1 MDDYSSLHPY
11 PRATDPIVGY
21 GSTAITA
28 ATTNT
33 FSINVGVS
41 TIVNYN
47 ISTAVYSASSGILTM
62 TLGSDGSLHGL
73 TTGTSIKLS
82 TESLSFRCSKD
93 SYASVHK
100 YPRKPD
106 PYYTG
111 TNVTAVN
118 STTQFEV
125 NVGISTVLSHYVGF
139 GSVQSAIIA
148 PRLNNNSASKFD
160 VAANGSEVLRVL
172 DSKTFETQTG
182 ISTRNHLYARGGVVN
197 GFNKVVFDDPES
209 YSNINLEYSDTS
221 SGVGTNATIDVV
233 VGQGSSVINFT
244 IQNTGS
250 GYGNLQKLTVPIGG
264 TTGIPTDPSKTF
276 REFTVDIEK
285 IFNDE
290 FTAWSVGQLEVLD
303 NIERFIDG
311 SKTDF
316 ELTLNNASTSIAAKK
331 GSKIDVQDLLLVFVN
346 NIPQVPGKGYK
357 FPGGS
362 VITFTEAPKV
372 GDTVEIIFYKGT
384 SGQDVVERKV
394 IETVKPGDD
403 LTIGRLTSQDNWLQE
418 VARVPISVDSTD
430 RVSTPPYYGP
440 GNSSNSSLERPINW
454 CRQTEDKIIN
464 EKGVGKDREIYEPVI
479 NPYSP
484 IIKSV
489 GIGSTVIYVENARP
503 YFDPQDEVNQLP
515 ALLVDSDFAFQK
527 KVKFDSQEDKIGAAG
542 TAIVSGLGTISSVAI
557 STGGVGYSTATVSFA
572 TTSLGGNEVGVGSTS
587 TTAFGSPIIGSDG
600 TITGIAITS
609 VGAGYTSSN
618 PPAVLIS
625 PPTISEEENKVDYY
639 QGDSGIIVGFGTT
652 TIGAGT
658 TNYQL
663 IFDLHIPLTSDL
675 RDSSIAGTAVTI
687 SGISTGD
694 FFIVNDSTVGSATTS
709 INSVDTGGAVIGV
722 GTQFLNNVYEVNN
735 YEIVQAP
742 TGVGTTGVGIGTT
755 HLNRVFVKVT
765 NFNTWSGQWPSF
777 TGAGIQTGNYFGSYS
792 WGKINLTSRSES
804 IAYNAYTLGG
814 TGGIST
820 STVVRRSQSLKY
832 KDYRTP

>member
-1 MDDYSSLHPY
+1 M
-11 PRATDPIVGY
+11 I
-21 GSTAITA
+21 
-28 ATTNT
+28 
-33 FSINVGVS
+33 
-41 TIVNYN
+41 
-47 ISTAVYSASSGILTM
+47 
-62 TLGSDGSLHGL
+62 
-73 TTGTSIKLS
+73 
-82 TESLSFRCSKD
+82 
-93 SYASVHK
+93 
-100 YPRKPD
+100 
-106 PYYTG
+106 
-111 TNVTAVN
+111 
-118 STTQFEV
+118 
-125 NVGISTVLSHYVGF
+125 
-139 GSVQSAIIA
+139 
-148 PRLNNNSASKFD
+148 
-160 VAANGSEVLRVL
+160 
-172 DSKTFETQTG
+172 
-182 ISTRNHLYARGGVVN
+182 YARGGYVN
-197 GFNKVVFDDPES
+197 GYNKVVFDDPLS
-209 YSNINLEYSDTS
+209 YSGIGLTYSDTS
-221 SGVGTNATIDVV
+221 SGIGTGATIDIV
-233 VGQGSSVINFT
+233 VGQGSSVVSFT

-276 REFTVDIEK
+276 TEMIIDIEK
-285 IFNDE
+285 VFNDE
-290 FTAWSVGQLEVLD
+290 FTAWSVGQLEVTD
-303 NIERFIDG
+303 NVERYIDG
-311 SKTDF
+311 SRTDF
-316 ELTLNNASTSIAAKK
+316 PLTLNAETLSIVAKK

-357 FPGGS
+357 FSGGS

-372 GDTVEIIFYKGT
+372 GDTIEIIFYKGT
-384 SGQDVVERKV
+384 GSQDVVERKV
-394 IETVKPGDD
+394 IETVKEGDE
-403 LTIGRLTSQDNWLQE
+403 LTIGRLQTQDNWLQE
-418 VARVPISVDSTD
+418 TPRVPISVDSTD
-430 RVSTPPYYGP
+430 VVSTTPYYGP
-440 GNSSNSSLERPINW
+440 GNSNDSSLERPVNW

-484 IIKSV
+484 VIKSV
-489 GIGSTVIYVENARP
+489 GIGSTVIYVESARP
-503 YFDPQDEVNQLP
+503 YFDPYDEVDNVSP
-515 ALLVDSDFAFQK
+515 TDDDFTFQK
-527 KVKFDSQEDKIGAAG
+527 KVKLISQEDRIGAAG

-572 TTSLGGNEVGVGSTS
+572 TTSLSGNEVGVGSTS
-587 TTAFGSPIIGSDG
+587 TTAFGSPIIGAAG

-618 PPAVLIS
+618 PPMVLIS
-625 PPTISEEENKVDYY
+625 PPVWSEEENKVDYY

-652 TIGAGT
+652 TIGAGS

-675 RDSSIAGTAVTI
+675 RDSNITGTAVTI

-694 FFIVNDSTVGSATTS
+694 FFIVNNSTVGSATTS

-735 YEIVQAP
+735 YEIVQAA

-792 WGKINLTSRSES
+792 WGKINLVSRSES
-804 IAYNAYTLGG
+804 NTYNAYTLGG

-820 STVVRRSQSLKY
+820 SAVVRRSASLKY
-832 KDYRTP
+832 KQYKTP

>member
-1 MDDYSSLHPY
+1 L
-11 PRATDPIVGY
+11 
-21 GSTAITA
+21 
-28 ATTNT
+28 
-33 FSINVGVS
+33 
-41 TIVNYN
+41 
-47 ISTAVYSASSGILTM
+47 
-62 TLGSDGSLHGL
+62 
-73 TTGTSIKLS
+73 
-82 TESLSFRCSKD
+82 
-93 SYASVHK
+93 
-100 YPRKPD
+100 
-106 PYYTG
+106 
-111 TNVTAVN
+111 
-118 STTQFEV
+118 
-125 NVGISTVLSHYVGF
+125 
-139 GSVQSAIIA
+139 
-148 PRLNNNSASKFD
+148 
-160 VAANGSEVLRVL
+160 
-172 DSKTFETQTG
+172 
-182 ISTRNHLYARGGVVN
+182 VN

-209 YSNINLEYSDTS
+209 YSNLNLEYSDTS

-233 VGQGSSVINFT
+233 VGQGSSVVNFT

-587 TTAFGSPIIGSDG
+587 TTAFGSPIIGAAG

-742 TGVGTTGVGIGTT
+742 TGVETTGVGIGTT